1 MFHHASVPHSLTE
14 CYTLFVGGWNCLD
27 LYQKLEK
34 GGEGGGGEGSDQISP
49 HPTKFSFNPHIYYL
63 DQSYCTHIMTLPA

>member
-34 GGEGGGGEGSDQISP
+34 GGEGGGGGEWS
-49 HPTKFSFNPHIYYL
+49 N
-63 DQSYCTHIMTLPA
+63 QSSSHKIFF